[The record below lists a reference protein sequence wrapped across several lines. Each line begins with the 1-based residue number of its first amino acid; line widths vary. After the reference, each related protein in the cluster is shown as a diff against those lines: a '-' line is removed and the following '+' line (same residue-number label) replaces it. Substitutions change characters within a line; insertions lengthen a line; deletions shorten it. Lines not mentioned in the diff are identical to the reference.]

1 MIFKSIRF
9 SLTLWYSVTLAVTLV
24 VFSSFLYLVIRQRFY
39 EEADRELLTIAE
51 ALASPTMEPF
61 RNSAPSVID
70 QVLEDFLGPKIADKY
85 VQIFDGTG
93 EVYSRS
99 RNLKD
104 VRIPLNK
111 AILDSASHGKITYKT
126 MNAPGLYPIRSIFFP
141 LFVDGRMNR
150 IVYVGTSLTAETETL
165 DGILLI
171 FFISVP
177 TALLLVGSG
186 GWFLAGRALKPVE
199 LITRSAQRI
208 TAENLSQRLEV
219 VNPNDEIG
227 RLAETFNQTLAR
239 LDHSF
244 RRTRQF
250 SSDVSHELRTP
261 LTILR
266 GETEVGLRWAKDPEE
281 FRELLRSNLDEIK
294 RMSEIIE
301 YLLELSR
308 IEAGEVPLNVQEIDA
323 GELLQE
329 MMPPL
334 QVIAE
339 EQGVSIAV
347 DIIPQ
352 VTVRAD
358 RLRLKQVFLN
368 LLENAIKF
376 SPAGDKV
383 TVAIDLVFSS
393 VRIAFRD
400 SGPGIPAEDLPDIF
414 ERFYRVDKARN
425 RAHGGL
431 GLGLSVAKSLTEAM
445 GGRIEAASELG
456 KGSTFTVIL
465 PVSSTSD

>member
-1 MIFKSIRF
+1 MVFKSIRF

-39 EEADRELLTIAE
+39 EEADRELLTVAE

-104 VRIPLNK
+104 VRIPLTK
-111 AILDSASHGKITYKT
+111 RTLEAASHGKITYET
-126 MNAPGLYPIRSIFFP
+126 VVAPGLYPIRSVFFP

-150 IVYVGTSLTAETETL
+150 IVYVGTSLAAETETL

-186 GWFLAGRALKPVE
+186 GWFLASRALKPVD
-199 LITRSAQRI
+199 LITRSARKI
-208 TAENLSQRLEV
+208 TAENLSHRLEI

-308 IEAGEVPLNVQEIDA
+308 IEAGEVPLNTQEIEMN
-323 GELLQE
+323 ELLQE

-334 QVIAE
+334 QEIARG
-339 EQGVSIAV
+339 QGVHITCTSQESVFI
-347 DIIPQ
+347 
-352 VTVRAD
+352 RAD

-376 SPAGDKV
+376 TPAGGEVAV
-383 TVAIDLVFSS
+383 TVETDMQN
-393 VRIAFRD
+393 VRVAFRD

-425 RAHGGL
+425 RAQGGL

-445 GGRIEAASELG
+445 GGRIEASSELD
-456 KGSTFTVIL
+456 KGSTFTVIF
-465 PVSSTSD
+465 PIAIHI

>member
-1 MIFKSIRF
+1 MVFKSIRF

-70 QVLEDFLGPKIADKY
+70 QVLEDFLGPKIANKY

-104 VRIPLNK
+104 VQIPLNK
-111 AILDSASHGKITYKT
+111 SILDAASHGRITYET
-126 MNAPGLYPIRSIFFP
+126 INAPGLYPIRSVFFP

-150 IVYVGTSLTAETETL
+150 IVYVGTSLAAETETL

-186 GWFLAGRALKPVE
+186 GWFLAGRALKPVD
-199 LITRSAQRI
+199 LITRSARKI

-308 IEAGEVPLNVQEIDA
+308 IEAGEVPLNIQEIEIA
-323 GELLQE
+323 ELLQE
-329 MMPPL
+329 MIPPL
-334 QVIAE
+334 HAIAG
-339 EQGVSIAV
+339 EQGVTITIRDGEKV
-347 DIIPQ
+347 HIK
-352 VTVRAD
+352 AD

-376 SPAGDKV
+376 TPAGGDV
-383 TVAIDLVFSS
+383 TLSTQVVEHWA
-393 VRIAFRD
+393 RISFCD
-400 SGPGIPAEDLPDIF
+400 SGPGISAEDLRDIF

-431 GLGLSVAKSLTEAM
+431 GLGLSVAKSLAEAM
-445 GGRIEAASELG
+445 GGRIEAASEVG
-456 KGSTFTVIL
+456 KGSTFTVL
-465 PVSSTSD
+465 FPTSQQT

>member
-39 EEADRELLTIAE
+39 EEADRELLTVAE

-70 QVLEDFLGPKIADKY
+70 QVLEDFLGPKIADKF
-85 VQIFDGTG
+85 VQIYDGTG

-99 RNLKD
+99 RNLKEI
-104 VRIPLNK
+104 RIPLTK
-111 AILDSASHGKITYKT
+111 RTLDAASHGKITYET
-126 MNAPGLYPIRSIFFP
+126 VSAPGLYPIRSVFFP

-150 IVYVGTSLTAETETL
+150 IVYVGTSLAAETETL

-171 FFISVP
+171 FFVSVP

-186 GWFLAGRALKPVE
+186 GWFLAGRALKPVD
-199 LITRSAQRI
+199 LITRSAQKI
-208 TAENLSQRLEV
+208 TAENLNQRLEI

-281 FRELLRSNLDEIK
+281 FRELLRSNLDEVK

-308 IEAGEVPLNVQEIDA
+308 IEAGEIPLNIQEIEV

-334 QVIAE
+334 QSVAA
-339 EQGVSIAV
+339 EQGVRILYTPRQAV
-347 DIIPQ
+347 Q
-352 VTVRAD
+352 VRAD

-376 SPAGDKV
+376 TPTDGEVNVSIKPEPRH
-383 TVAIDLVFSS
+383 

-431 GLGLSVAKSLTEAM
+431 GLGLSVARSLAEAM
-445 GGRIEAASELG
+445 GGCIEVASEVD

-465 PVSSTSD
+465 PLSMEG